1 MTAKEY
7 LMRAWQI
14 DRRIEAKI
22 EERDRLRAKLE
33 AGRMSRITGMPR
45 GGSGDWTD
53 AVSRVVELDRQ
64 IGAEIV
70 ALCAIKREVNA
81 AIDAV
86 EPTRLR
92 EVLALRYRN
101 YMRWEEIAERLR
113 YDERWVR
120 RLHWRGLKA
129 VEAWMRETRP

>member
-1 MTAKEY
+1 MSAKEY

-14 DRRIEAKI
+14 DRRIDAKI

-70 ALCAIKREVNA
+70 ELCRIKREVNA

-101 YMRWEEIAERLR
+101 YLTWEEIAERMAL
-113 YDERWVR
+113 DLRWVY
-120 RLHWRGLKA
+120 RLHGEALTRIVMRRGA
-129 VEAWMRETRP
+129 DG